1 MGKLRSPIMQIG
13 WFMGTIAF
21 AAAIMIAFYPPWLI
35 VMLLAVLIAHEMG
48 HYSAAKVMG
57 IKSALPFFIPLGPL
71 VMGATW
77 IPTKMEEQI
86 RVISM
91 AGPFAGF
98 LVAVAMSIALALVG
112 SNVGVIF
119 AAGLAT
125 REIFSATIGSDGRK
139 FRKAKKRGKTLET
152 FPRISVPINVHADWS
167 MT

>member
-1 MGKLRSPIMQIG
+1 MGKLKSPLLQIG

-21 AAAIMIAFYPPWLI
+21 SAAIMIYFFPTWSI
-35 VMLLAVLIAHEMG
+35 IMLLAVLIAHEMG

-77 IPTKMEEQI
+77 IPTKLEEHI

-98 LVAVAMSIALALVG
+98 LVAVAMSIALTLVG
-112 SNVGVIF
+112 ANVGAIF

-125 REIFSATIGSDGRK
+125 REVFSATIGSDGRK
-139 FRKAKKRGKTLET
+139 FRKAKRRGKTLDT
-152 FPRISVPINVHADWS
+152 FPRISVPFNVHADWS